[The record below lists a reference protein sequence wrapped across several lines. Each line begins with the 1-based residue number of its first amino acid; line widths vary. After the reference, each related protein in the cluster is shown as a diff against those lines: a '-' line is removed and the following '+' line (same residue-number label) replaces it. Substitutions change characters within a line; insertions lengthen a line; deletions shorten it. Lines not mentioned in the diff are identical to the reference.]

1 MKRKM
6 LAATMAAAMAA
17 SLAACGA
24 GSSGSSSG
32 ASAASTQ
39 AATTAA
45 AEATEAAASAT
56 ESSAGASGDYTGVTL
71 TMMDWGD
78 SIQSYREAFNQEF
91 IASHPGLTID
101 YQVLT
106 TDQFNSNIASLV
118 SSGDAPDIF
127 YVPSTMTLA
136 QCVSEGWL
144 MDMTSYYSQDY
155 LDTIDEA
162 SYSQGIG
169 SIDGKVYGF
178 NIVSPCNA
186 MLLYYNQDVLDEA
199 GVTKLPTT
207 YSEFIDACKQVTEK
221 TGGSAYGYV
230 DGLAQTNRLDV
241 LQRGLTGM
249 AGGLDQAT
257 AATFYETTKDGAFV
271 ATEESKAAAEFLSD
285 LFSAGVIHPDSATM
299 NAPQAREYFASN
311 KAAFICQ
318 GNWCISTWLEDHPD
332 LNYGVCALP
341 VPDGYT
347 GKSFVFKQ
355 NGGNVMVVSAKS
367 EHPDLAAEY
376 IQAMNSYDS
385 SFIKNAVGAGDLTST
400 VKKANDDYITD
411 QHLKDYLALDDQY
424 GVMVP
429 NPVTYSTDANSLV
442 AQVQSVSPDLG
453 TIVQGIMTGS
463 VAKSEIGSYLDT
475 LNDALLAEW
484 QRAADAAGVSVDCIT
499 VDDWQAG
506 EDYTPA
512 Q

>member
-1 MKRKM
+1 MKKKALTATTMAIM
-6 LAATMAAAMAA
+6 LAT
-17 SLAACGA
+17 LTAC
-24 GSSGSSSG
+24 GSSS
-32 ASAASTQ
+32 SDTSSSASTESET
-39 AATTAA
+39 TTAT
-45 AEATEAAASAT
+45 TEAAATT
-56 ESSAGASGDYTGVTL
+56 ESSGESESSGDYSGVTL

-78 SIQSYREAFNQEF
+78 SIQSYREAFNEEF

-144 MDMTSYYSQDY
+144 MDMTDYYSQEY

-162 SYSQGIG
+162 AYSQGIG
-169 SIDGKVYGF
+169 SIDGTIYGI
-178 NIVSPCNA
+178 NIVSPCNS
-186 MLLYYNQDVLDEA
+186 MLLFYNQDVLDEA
-199 GVTKLPTT
+199 GVTELPTT
-207 YSEFIDACKQVTEK
+207 YSEFIDVCKQVTEN
-221 TGGSAYGYV
+221 TGGEAYGYV
-230 DGLAQTNRLDV
+230 DGLAQTNRLDA

-257 AATFYETTKDGAFV
+257 AANFYETTNEGAFV
-271 ATEESKAAAEFLSD
+271 ATDESKAAAEFLAD
-285 LFSAGVIHPDSATM
+285 LYSAGVIHPDSATM

-347 GKSFVFKQ
+347 GESFVFSQ
-355 NGGNVMVVSAKS
+355 NGGNVMVVSAEC
-367 EHPDLAAEY
+367 EHPELAAEY
-376 IQAMNSYDS
+376 IQALISYDS
-385 SFIKNAVGAGDLTST
+385 SFIKNAVGAGALTST
-400 VKKANDDYITD
+400 VKNANEDYITD
-411 QHLKDYLALDDQY
+411 EHLKAYLELDDQY
-424 GVMVP
+424 SVMVP

-453 TIVQGIMTGS
+453 TIVQGIMTGTI
-463 VAKSEIGSYLDT
+463 AKDDIGTYLDS
-475 LNDALLAEW
+475 LNESLLTEW
-484 QRAADAAGVSVDCIT
+484 QRAADAAGVSIDCIN

-506 EDYTPA
+506 EDYVPA
-512 Q
+512 E